1 MWLVATILDSTGMVT
16 TADSWNLLQVPS
28 GVRLCGF
35 RALPMVFRLKTP
47 ERHSSSQ
54 VTEGVKGISSQ
65 WASPVA
71 QKVKNLPA
79 MWETRVQSL
88 RWEDPLEKWTKTH
101 SSILAWRIHGQRSLE
116 GYSPWGHKE
125 SNITEQLSLLLEDV
139 SQETPWTSSIWRSV
153 TRRIELSSR
162 VAMSSGNI
170 IETT

>member
-1 MWLVATILDSTGMVT
+1 MSQRNWICSLILSDHMWLVATILDSTGMAT
-16 TADSWNLLQVPS
+16 TDDGWNLLQVPG

-35 RALPMVFRLKTP
+35 RVFPMVFRLKTP

-101 SSILAWRIHGQRSLE
+101 SSILAWRISWTKEPGGLQSMGSQSIEHNWATFTRSSQKVFLRKHPGPQVFE
-116 GYSPWGHKE
+116 G
-125 SNITEQLSLLLEDV
+125 LLHE
-139 SQETPWTSSIWRSV
+139 E
-153 TRRIELSSR
+153 
-162 VAMSSGNI
+162 
-170 IETT
+170 